1 MEKHSIYIPSD
12 IYPVK
17 NFMFLGYKNE
27 DKEKIYNTLS
37 KLIKTNTALLE
48 IIRKIDEVNLDVDQ
62 GQVMSI
68 GSVNVLTM
76 REYIKDDINSLCVLV
91 HELNHMSCNI
101 GRYIGIN
108 HSEDSEE
115 FFTYMQDYLLG
126 KVLKTIKDGKSNIK

>member
-1 MEKHSIYIPSD
+1 MEKHSIYIPPD

-17 NFMFLGYKNE
+17 NFMFLGYKNA

-48 IIRKIDEVNLDVDQ
+48 IIR
-62 GQVMSI
+62 
-68 GSVNVLTM
+68 
-76 REYIKDDINSLCVLV
+76 LCVLV

>member
-1 MEKHSIYIPSD
+1 
-12 IYPVK
+12 
-17 NFMFLGYKNE
+17 
-27 DKEKIYNTLS
+27 
-37 KLIKTNTALLE
+37 
-48 IIRKIDEVNLDVDQ
+48 
-62 GQVMSI
+62 MSI